1 MNACVVGCPSLAAGC
16 WLRTAGCRSG
26 FATALQVFEGPT
38 PLAALPTPFYGLS
51 YMEVHLVQGT
61 ETQSEHHIFHVAVHH
76 EAPFAHNVLQV
87 LQALNEAPL
96 VRGVLDVTPPLRLD
110 DPYQVGWCVCD
121 LPNAPK
127 PIPDDHV
134 YVAALAALA
143 AFSQPRVPRSR
154 PEVFHEVRMGM
165 FHVGTLPEDS
175 RLLDLPMLDKYGRP
189 KPAALHG
196 ASPPTRYG
204 MHVLCLFTAEFL
216 TSLTAPPLT
225 HSDQHHMLLVPHAVS
240 QSQSHPHS
248 LHPVHPVDSVVASH
262 HAMHTPPGSPPRT
275 PPSP

>member
-1 MNACVVGCPSLAAGC
+1 MRVCVFVVVGCWSLAAGC

-26 FATALQVFEGPT
+26 FATALQVFEGPAA
-38 PLAALPTPFYGLS
+38 LATLPTPFYGLS

-61 ETQSEHHIFHVAVHH
+61 ETQSEHHIFHVTVHH

-110 DPYQVGWCVCD
+110 DPNEVGWCVCD

-134 YVAALAALA
+134 YVAALAART
-143 AFSQPRVPRSR
+143 AFSQRFVPYR
-154 PEVFHEVRMGM
+154 PEVFHEARMGM
-165 FHVGTLPEDS
+165 FHVGMLPEDS
-175 RLLDLPMLDKYGRP
+175 RLLDLPLLDKYGRP
-189 KPAALHG
+189 KPRELHG

-204 MHVLCLFTAEFL
+204 MHVLCVFTAEFL

-240 QSQSHPHS
+240 QSQPHP
-248 LHPVHPVDSVVASH
+248 HPVHASH